1 MGRDTRVPHGAIPT
15 EAKDSAMTAT
25 DLIVV
30 VNTGSTS
37 TKCSIHRIDPD
48 GLTEVTADCIRHP
61 DTLVHTFP
69 TVADQLDHREEL
81 VRAFLDKHLPDRKC
95 RAMGAIGGMLPP
107 VPSGVIEINDE
118 LAYFSHKTPVY
129 QHASNLAAPLVHRL
143 SKDYGCPTYAVDPV
157 GVDEMAPIA
166 RISGAPDFPR
176 FSFVH
181 ALNIRATVRKLA
193 TQLGKKF
200 EDMRC
205 VACHLGGGYSIAPF
219 DRGRIVDSDNRMEGA
234 PFTPERAGGIPPI
247 PLLDACFSGK
257 YTKQELHK
265 KLYGAGGI
273 YGYLGTKDIKEVVR
287 RIKEGDAFAK
297 FIYDAMIYQIC
308 KEIGAMASVL
318 DFDMDGIIVT
328 GGVANEKYLASEI
341 TRKCERLGKIFIF
354 PGENEN
360 EAIAGSVWR
369 VLTGAEKAMR
379 WPDCIMKDEE
389 IDPLYEW
396 RKKK

>member
-1 MGRDTRVPHGAIPT
+1 VNS
-15 EAKDSAMTAT
+15 KNC
-25 DLIVV
+25 IVV
-30 VNTGSTS
+30 INTGSTS
-37 TKCSIHRIDPD
+37 TKCSIYRGEGI
-48 GLTEVTADCIRHP
+48 GVVETVNDCIRHS
-61 DTLVHTFP
+61 DDLVHRFP
-69 TVADQLDHREEL
+69 TIADQLDHREEL
-81 VRAFLDKHLPDRKC
+81 VRKFLEQHLPDGKC
-95 RAMGAIGGMLPP
+95 CAMGAIGGMLPP
-107 VPSGVIEINDE
+107 VPSGVIEINGE
-118 LAYFSHKTPVY
+118 LSYFSHKTPVY
-129 QHASNLAAPLVHRL
+129 QHASNLAAPLIYRL
-143 SKDYGCPTYAVDPV
+143 SKDYGCPVYAVDPV
-157 GVDEMAPIA
+157 GVDEMAPVA
-166 RISGAPDFPR
+166 RISGSPDFPR

-193 TQLGKKF
+193 LQLGKNF
-200 EDMRC
+200 EEMRC

-273 YGYLGTKDIKEVVR
+273 YAYLGTKDIKDVVR
-287 RIKEGDAFAK
+287 RINAGDTFAK

-328 GGVANEKYLASEI
+328 GGVAHEKYLAAEI
-341 TRKCERLGKIFIF
+341 TRKCGKLGNIFLF

-360 EAIAGSVWR
+360 EAIAESVWR
-369 VLTGAEKAMR
+369 VMTGVEQAMQ
-379 WPDCIMKDEE
+379 WPSCIINDEQT
-389 IDPLYEW
+389 DPLYEW
-396 RKKK
+396 RKDCEKRKNTLF